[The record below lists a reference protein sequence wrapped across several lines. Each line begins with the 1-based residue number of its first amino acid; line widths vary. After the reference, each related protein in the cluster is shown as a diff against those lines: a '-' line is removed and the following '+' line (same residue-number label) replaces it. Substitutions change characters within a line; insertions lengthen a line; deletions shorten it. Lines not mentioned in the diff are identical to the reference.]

1 MSADQHVTESAGAYV
16 LGALTL
22 EEVRELEAHLQSCAA
37 CRDDI
42 RSLKEVAG
50 VLPLTAPLVQPA
62 SNLKLKILDAARSE
76 EPAKQ
81 LLRRAAQRA
90 AGARPGVD
98 LWHRPVPFWAGVA
111 GWVGVAAACITMG
124 IFIGVANE
132 HQRMLAAMPQPPQ
145 TLGRIVAEN
154 NLAAK
159 AAAPANDQVI
169 PVTVSRLQSEAL
181 ALLDQSQVFDLS
193 VRHGGDRIPAKI
205 MQMPNQNHATLV
217 TDMPAAP
224 AGQVYRVW
232 LIRKGKMHLGDVV
245 RQGKMV
251 KTTIPMKVESG
262 DVIAFSMA
270 PVGELGQPN
279 HFVMQQT
286 L

>member
-22 EEVRELEAHLQSCAA
+22 EEVRELEAHLQNCDA

-50 VLPLTAPLVQPA
+50 VLPLTAPAVQPA

-90 AGARPGVD
+90 AGASPRAD

-132 HQRMLAAMPQPPQ
+132 RQRMLAAMPQPQ
-145 TLGRIVAEN
+145 TVGRVVAES

-159 AAAPANDQVI
+159 AVAPANDQVI
-169 PVTVSRLQSEAL
+169 PVTVSRLQSEAI
-181 ALLDQSQVFDLS
+181 ALLDQAQVFDLS
-193 VRHGGDRIPAKI
+193 VHHGGDRIPAKI

-245 RQGKMV
+245 GQGKMV

-270 PVGELGQPN
+270 AVGDFALPS

>member
-22 EEVRELEAHLQSCAA
+22 EEVRELEAHLQSCDA

-50 VLPLTAPLVQPA
+50 VLPLSAPAVQPA
-62 SNLKLKILDAARSE
+62 ANLKLKILAAARSE
-76 EPAKQ
+76 EPAEQ

-90 AGARPGVD
+90 AGAGPRVD

-132 HQRMLAAMPQPPQ
+132 RQRMLAAMPQPQ
-145 TLGRIVAEN
+145 TFGRITAES

-159 AAAPANDQVI
+159 AMAPANDQVI
-169 PVTVSRLQSEAL
+169 PVTFSRLQSEAI
-181 ALLDQSQVFDLS
+181 ALLDQAQVFDLS
-193 VRHGGDRIPAKI
+193 VRHGADRIPAKI

-224 AGQVYRVW
+224 TGLVYRVW

-245 RQGKMV
+245 GQGKMV

-270 PVGELGQPN
+270 PVGDLGQPN